1 MTKTAKNKRK
11 KALPFKTSNCSPGT
25 RKNKQT
31 CYSHSSLLKLRDYW
45 NARHPDVK
53 ITSNKSNEIWK
64 SLKTNMEDVCNTER
78 CWLRQKFVKNNL
90 ANKLSHAFA
99 PSAPSSWNKNPNEWL
114 SSVDITKAMKQ
125 WERLHSN
132 FQFIG
137 PSPIDFDK
145 QHSNNE
151 CVWDELCNFNLK
163 NLLAKGKHKI
173 GIIFNLDPHYK
184 GGSHWVAKYIDAKK
198 NLIFYFDSNGDPTPK
213 EMKQLSDRIIEQ
225 GKELGI
231 HFEHKENHPVEHQ
244 QENTECGIYT
254 IHMITELL
262 KGNKTYNDFCSKSNI
277 ISDDD
282 MEKLRFKYFN
292 LENTN

>member
-99 PSAPSSWNKNPNEWL
+99 PSVWLFSRAPVTLEEPPKNNHTRTIIHEGRP
-114 SSVDITKAMKQ
+114 T
-125 WERLHSN
+125 
-132 FQFIG
+132 
-137 PSPIDFDK
+137 
-145 QHSNNE
+145 
-151 CVWDELCNFNLK
+151 
-163 NLLAKGKHKI
+163 GKP
-173 GIIFNLDPHYK
+173 D
-184 GGSHWVAKYIDAKK
+184 
-198 NLIFYFDSNGDPTPK
+198 
-213 EMKQLSDRIIEQ
+213 
-225 GKELGI
+225 
-231 HFEHKENHPVEHQ
+231 
-244 QENTECGIYT
+244 
-254 IHMITELL
+254 
-262 KGNKTYNDFCSKSNI
+262 
-277 ISDDD
+277 
-282 MEKLRFKYFN
+282 
-292 LENTN
+292 